1 MSGAE
6 QLARNGRDVFLRQL
20 LERYRQPLTEYFR
33 RRVRSRIE
41 AEDLTQE
48 VFLHLV
54 RRLDLETIENPGAFV
69 FQSAMNLLRDRSR
82 RHKTRHSYVVDLAH
96 RHPGVEEISPERV
109 FTSRQSL
116 TLVLGVLEALDERSR
131 DAFIL
136 HRLEGLKHAEI
147 ATLYGVSVSSVEK
160 YIIKV
165 ISQLAKR
172 SAAESQ

>member
-69 FQSAMNLLRDRSR
+69 F
-82 RHKTRHSYVVDLAH
+82 
-96 RHPGVEEISPERV
+96 RV
-109 FTSRQSL
+109 P
-116 TLVLGVLEALDERSR
+116 
-131 DAFIL
+131 
-136 HRLEGLKHAEI
+136 
-147 ATLYGVSVSSVEK
+147 
-160 YIIKV
+160 
-165 ISQLAKR
+165 
-172 SAAESQ
+172 